1 LWPVDTAAGFAG
13 RLAGPRSW
21 PPGTP
26 HRVAAND
33 RRTGGLN
40 GGLTPPDWAAGRS
53 AGHRAGARAQD
64 APRRNRFLPDWPQ
77 QRPPPTVWG
86 RGTPGASARLPATG
100 LPHPIRMSTSER
112 LHHRDASLGAARWH
126 RLDIAS
132 TIAMGVWEMHLTG
145 RRPPAPQ
152 QRDELLAAVLDDA
165 NRFDLVEVCGRL
177 GTVRGRQI
185 ELLPVFGRAPRNGCQ
200 PWIVGQDADYV
211 LAEENTTAMHRDLLA
226 LHTMAHVLLGH
237 PGRPVEVDQVLAG
250 RILQSDWRRMRP
262 LLGPAYAAYAAH
274 AVDEAAADY
283 LAVQVLQRAG
293 RLPLIDR
300 QPWPTNPP
308 TRGRRA

>member
-1 LWPVDTAAGFAG
+1 
-13 RLAGPRSW
+13 
-21 PPGTP
+21 
-26 HRVAAND
+26 
-33 RRTGGLN
+33 
-40 GGLTPPDWAAGRS
+40 
-53 AGHRAGARAQD
+53 
-64 APRRNRFLPDWPQ
+64 
-77 QRPPPTVWG
+77 
-86 RGTPGASARLPATG
+86 
-100 LPHPIRMSTSER
+100 MSTSER

-177 GTVRGRQI
+177 GKLRGRQI
-185 ELLPVFGRAPRNGCQ
+185 ELLPVFGRAPKDGCQ

-211 LAEENTTAMHRDLLA
+211 LAEENTTDMHRDLLA
-226 LHTMAHVLLGH
+226 LHTMAHMLLGH
-237 PGRPVEVDQVLAG
+237 PGRPVDLEQVLAG
-250 RILQSDWRRMRP
+250 RIPQSDWRRMRP
-262 LLGPAYAAYAAH
+262 LLGPAYAAH

-283 LAVQVLQRAG
+283 LAVRVLQRAG
-293 RLPLIDR
+293 RLPLINR